1 MAAPEPSRLGM
12 LQRVVIADAGP
23 LIGLARIG
31 CLNQLRALFG
41 GVTLPAV
48 VAAEI
53 GIDPRDVAAMG
64 GASSDCAGLDRAVIS
79 SETDGWSDPDVRI
92 HPRPGASAIAEALG
106 AGWLRI
112 ASPSGLPDIEPLIP
126 GVDPGERSTIAL
138 ALHWQAAG
146 AQVLVI
152 VDDCCGRAE
161 ARSRGLSIL
170 GTAAVLVLAKEQRL
184 IPACAPL
191 LVALREEGY
200 YLSDG
205 LVAAVLAEVGEA

>member
-1 MAAPEPSRLGM
+1 MAAPEPSRLGP

-31 CLNQLRALFG
+31 RLDLLRALFG
-41 GVTLPAV
+41 GVTLTAV
-48 VAAEI
+48 VADEI
-53 GIDPRDVAAMG
+53 GID
-64 GASSDCAGLDRAVIS
+64 
-79 SETDGWSDPDVRI
+79 
-92 HPRPGASAIAEALG
+92 PRPGASAIAEALA
-106 AGWLRI
+106 AGWLSI
-112 ASPSGLPDIEPLIP
+112 ASPSGFPDIEPLNP

-138 ALHWQAAG
+138 ALHWRAAG
-146 AQVLVI
+146 GKVLVI
-152 VDDCCGRAE
+152 IDDRCGRAE

-170 GTAAVLVLAKEQRL
+170 GTAAVMVLAKEQRL

-191 LVALREEGY
+191 LVALREKGC

>member
-1 MAAPEPSRLGM
+1 
-12 LQRVVIADAGP
+12 
-23 LIGLARIG
+23 RIG
-31 CLNQLRALFG
+31 RLDLLRALFG
-41 GVTLPAV
+41 GVTLTTV

-53 GIDPRDVAAMG
+53 GIDPRDVAAMA
-64 GASSDCAGLDRAVIS
+64 GAASDCEGLDSAVMGNA
-79 SETDGWSDPDVRI
+79 TDGSSAPDVRFD
-92 HPRPGASAIAEALG
+92 PRPGASAIAEALA
-106 AGWLRI
+106 AGWLSI
-112 ASPSGLPDIEPLIP
+112 ASPSGFPDIEPLNP

-138 ALHWQAAG
+138 ALHWRAAG
-146 AQVLVI
+146 EQVLVI
-152 VDDCCGRAE
+152 IDDRCGRAE

-170 GTAAVLVLAKEQRL
+170 GTAALMVLAKEQRL

>member
-1 MAAPEPSRLGM
+1 M
-12 LQRVVIADAGP
+12 IADAGP

-31 CLNQLRALFG
+31 RLHLLCALFV
-41 GVTLPAV
+41 GVTLTAV
-48 VAAEI
+48 VADEI

-64 GASSDCAGLDRAVIS
+64 RETDASSDS
-79 SETDGWSDPDVRI
+79 DVRI
-92 HPRPGASAIAEALG
+92 DPRPGASAIAEALA
-106 AGWLRI
+106 AGWLSI
-112 ASPSGLPDIEPLIP
+112 ASPSGLPDIEPLNP

-138 ALHWQAAG
+138 ALHWRAAG
-146 AQVLVI
+146 QKVLVI
-152 VDDCCGRAE
+152 MDDRCGRAE

>member
-1 MAAPEPSRLGM
+1 MGAPEPSRLGT
-12 LQRVVIADAGP
+12 LKRVVIADAGP

-31 CLNQLRALFG
+31 RLDLLRVLFG
-41 GVTLPAV
+41 GVTLTAV

-53 GIDPRDVAAMG
+53 GIDP
-64 GASSDCAGLDRAVIS
+64 
-79 SETDGWSDPDVRI
+79 DPDVRI
-92 HPRPGASAIAEALG
+92 HPWPGASAIAEALA
-106 AGWLRI
+106 AGWLSI
-112 ASPSGLPDIEPLIP
+112 ASPSGLPDIEPLNP

-138 ALHWQAAG
+138 ALHWRAAG
-146 AQVLVI
+146 EKVPVI
-152 VDDCCGRAE
+152 MDDRCGRAE

-170 GTAAVLVLAKEQRL
+170 GTAAVMVLAKEQGL

-191 LVALREEGY
+191 LGALREEGY

>member
-1 MAAPEPSRLGM
+1 MIWPLRAAGCMAAPEPSRLGTM
-12 LQRVVIADAGP
+12 RVVIADAGP

-31 CLNQLRALFG
+31 CLDLLRALFG
-41 GVTLPAV
+41 GVTITAV

-53 GIDPRDVAAMG
+53 GIDPRD
-64 GASSDCAGLDRAVIS
+64 IH
-79 SETDGWSDPDVRI
+79 I
-92 HPRPGASAIAEALG
+92 HPWPGASAIAEALA

-112 ASPSGLPDIEPLIP
+112 ASPSGLPDIEPLNP

-152 VDDCCGRAE
+152 VDDRCGRAE
-161 ARSRGLSIL
+161 ARCRGLPIL
-170 GTAAVLVLAKEQRL
+170 GTAAVLVVAKQQQL

-191 LVALREEGY
+191 MAALREEGY

-205 LVAAVLAEVGEA
+205 LVAAVLAEVDEA

>member
-1 MAAPEPSRLGM
+1 MGAPEPSRLGT
-12 LQRVVIADAGP
+12 LRRVLIADAGP

-31 CLNQLRALFG
+31 RLDLLRALFS
-41 GVTLPAV
+41 GVTLTAV
-48 VAAEI
+48 VAVEI
-53 GIDPRDVAAMG
+53 GID
-64 GASSDCAGLDRAVIS
+64 
-79 SETDGWSDPDVRI
+79 
-92 HPRPGASAIAEALG
+92 PRPGASAIAEALA
-106 AGWLRI
+106 AGWLSI
-112 ASPSGLPDIEPLIP
+112 ASPSGLPDIEPLNP

-138 ALHWQAAG
+138 ALHRRAAG
-146 AQVLVI
+146 ENVLVI
-152 VDDCCGRAE
+152 MDDRCGRAE

-170 GTAAVLVLAKEQRL
+170 GTAAVMVLAKEQRL

>member
-1 MAAPEPSRLGM
+1 MAAPEPSRLGTM
-12 LQRVVIADAGP
+12 RVVIADAGP

-31 CLNQLRALFG
+31 CLDLLRTLFG
-41 GVTLPAV
+41 GVTLTAV
-48 VAAEI
+48 VATEI
-53 GIDPRDVAAMG
+53 GIDA
-64 GASSDCAGLDRAVIS
+64 
-79 SETDGWSDPDVRI
+79 DPDVLADR
-92 HPRPGASAIAEALG
+92 RPGASAIAEAR
-106 AGWLRI
+106 AARWLSI
-112 ASPSGLPDIEPLIP
+112 ADSTAVPDVEPLNP
-126 GVDPGERSTIAL
+126 GVDSGERTTIAL

-152 VDDCCGRAE
+152 VDDRCGRAE

-170 GTAAVLVLAKEQRL
+170 GTAAVIVLAKEQRL